1 MKKVYLSVLLLF
13 MALGTLLGPGGK
25 AEAAS
30 FKDVP
35 GNYWASKEIH
45 YLAGS
50 QIIKGYTNGN
60 FGIND
65 PVKRMHVAVML
76 SRTLELDGS
85 SSPDPGFKDVP
96 ATHPAYKEIAA
107 CVEAG
112 IFNKGEYFNPEKN
125 ITRAQMAKVLA
136 ESFMIAPVFTVPFKD
151 VKASDW
157 FYKNVQALANYNIT
171 TGSNGYFKPSK
182 SLTRTEF
189 AVFLA
194 RIMDPKFRPGF
205 HAVAESASYNSS
217 GNLEAKVTIY
227 NNTKYT
233 ISDISGRFSLY
244 ADGELAAEQAY
255 TKENPYPV
263 KYGTLTMAPGTT
275 KSVTVEFK
283 ASEIKSN
290 ASLEDKY
297 LEILFMYEY
306 KYR

>member
-1 MKKVYLSVLLLF
+1 MKRIFLSVLLLF
-13 MALGTLLGPGGK
+13 IVLGTLVSPGGK
-25 AEAAS
+25 VQAAS

-35 GNYWASKEIH
+35 GSYWASKEIQ

-50 QIIKGYTNGN
+50 QIIKGYTNGK

-65 PVKRMHVAVML
+65 PVRRMQVAVML

-85 SSPDPGFKDVP
+85 SSPNPGFKDVP
-96 ATHPAYKEIAA
+96 VTHPAYKEIAA

-136 ESFMIAPVFTVPFKD
+136 ESFMIEPVFTVPFKD
-151 VKASDW
+151 VKTSDW
-157 FYKNVQALANYNIT
+157 FYNHVQALANYNIT
-171 TGSNGYFKPSK
+171 TGSNGYFKPNNN
-182 SLTRTEF
+182 LTRTEF

-205 HAVAESASYNSS
+205 HAVALDASYNSK

-233 ISDISGRFSLY
+233 ISDISARFSLF
-244 ADGELAAEQAY
+244 ADGVLAAEHSY
-255 TKENPYPV
+255 TKENPYPI
-263 KYGTLTMAPGTT
+263 KYGISLAPGTT
-275 KSVTVEFK
+275 KNVTVEFSP
-283 ASEIKSN
+283 SEIKTKE
-290 ASLEDKY
+290 SLDDKY
-297 LEILFMYEY
+297 LEILFMYQY